1 MNRPVFLPHEK
12 SPDREAVTSSLSRLA
27 RLYLDLVYS
36 HLKIQRGGSSLAPRV
51 FENNVAKVI
60 SGLAITD
67 VKEELMNGKKM
78 IDMEGR
84 RLVPLSCR
92 WAAELD
98 EPGTRNLLGSID
110 VSSLADIGD
119 FTQVVVLGID
129 NNQPRPEA
137 VVLGEAPEGAV

>member
-1 MNRPVFLPHEK
+1 MN
-12 SPDREAVTSSLSRLA
+12 
-27 RLYLDLVYS
+27 
-36 HLKIQRGGSSLAPRV
+36 
-51 FENNVAKVI
+51 N
-60 SGLAITD
+60 
-67 VKEELMNGKKM
+67 KKM

-119 FTQVVVLGID
+119 FTQVVVLSND
-129 NNQPRPEA
+129 NNPAGVSQLKEPLSLDGIQRLEVQFSQRLRNNEPRRFY
-137 VVLGEAPEGAV
+137 GM